1 MHTADLA
8 QPAHQPAQP
17 SPLGPDSLTWRYFG
31 DLRGLLLIGR
41 TGILQNMHPG
51 LAAGVL
57 QHSDLFA
64 NPWNRLLRSIPPILG
79 VVYDGGQAAGTAL
92 QVRSFHRDIKGQDG
106 QGRPYHA
113 LSPELFYWAHAT
125 FFEAQIAL
133 QQWLGTPLDEQQCER
148 LYQESV
154 HWYALYGLPM
164 GQVPESYVAF
174 QEYWQRMLEQR
185 LQPTEITA
193 WYFGSTGGL
202 QAPYSWMRGPLWW
215 CLQPVLVGG
224 VRWVA
229 RGTLPPV
236 LRERLGLRWTASDQR
251 RLRLL
256 AGFLRL
262 AWRVL
267 PGEWGYF
274 PRARRAIRRA
284 RLAAPAEQRSP
295 GA

>member
-1 MHTADLA
+1 
-8 QPAHQPAQP
+8 
-17 SPLGPDSLTWRYFG
+17 
-31 DLRGLLLIGR
+31 
-41 TGILQNMHPG
+41 
-51 LAAGVL
+51 
-57 QHSDLFA
+57 
-64 NPWNRLLRSIPPILG
+64 
-79 VVYDGGQAAGTAL
+79 
-92 QVRSFHRDIKGQDG
+92 
-106 QGRPYHA
+106 
-113 LSPELFYWAHAT
+113 
-125 FFEAQIAL
+125 
-133 QQWLGTPLDEQQCER
+133 
-148 LYQESV
+148 
-154 HWYALYGLPM
+154 M
-164 GQVPESYVAF
+164 GQVPESYAAF

-185 LQPTEITA
+185 LQPTEITD
-193 WYFGSTGGL
+193 WYFGSSGGL
-202 QAPYSWMRGPLWW
+202 QAPYPWMRGPLWW
-215 CLQPVLVGG
+215 CLQPLLVGG